1 MNKTYFLLFALVCA
15 NQAIAKDFDY
25 RNVAM
30 AGTGSVGDLFI
41 RYLLPLNE
49 SCLLIQNLVPGKLGE
64 VSAQKEICS
73 LDGKK
78 IDSDFA
84 AVDLKEGV
92 FKGGRL
98 FFEIGVTPFEPVGE
112 TIMSCEVIFSHELAD
127 HLFCKKKENSKED
140 WRTCS
145 S

>member
-1 MNKTYFLLFALVCA
+1 MNKTYFLLFALICA
-15 NQAIAKDFDY
+15 NNATAKDFDY

-49 SCLLIQNLVPGKLGE
+49 SCLFIQNLVPGKLGT

-73 LDGKK
+73 LDGKEF
-78 IDSDFA
+78 DSGFT
-84 AVDLKEGV
+84 AVDFKEGV

-98 FFEIGVTPFEPVGE
+98 FFEIGVTPLEPVGE
-112 TIMSCEVIFSHELAD
+112 TIMSCEVIFSRDLAD
-127 HLFCKKKENSKED
+127 HLSCKKKENSKKD
-140 WRTCS
+140 HRT
-145 S
+145 